1 VGDLVID
8 TGVGDLANELCK
20 QEVMSPT
27 GLIEVN
33 QRCSRN
39 YWDGTTGYLG
49 QTVDREV
56 VRREEVRENLQINCV
71 CF

>member
-1 VGDLVID
+1 VGNLVID
-8 TGVGDLANELCK
+8 TGVGAVANELCK
-20 QEVMSPT
+20 QAVMSTT
-27 GLIEVN
+27 GLIELN

-56 VRREEVRENLQINCV
+56 VRREEVRENRQIN
-71 CF
+71 